1 MSIRKFYT
9 NYLLPAAVFQGV
21 IIGGGYATGREIVE
35 FITVNGPIGG
45 LLSTLIIAIGFS
57 IVLSLSFA
65 FAKNFGLSDYR
76 SFLIELLGRWWI
88 FYEILFLLL
97 LILVIAIV
105 TAAATDTA
113 KAALNLPDS
122 ITILAICTLIVFCN
136 YLGKGFIQ
144 KLLVLWTILLMTSL
158 VLYTFSC
165 LSYLETASV
174 FSQTSE
180 LDFSTSSL
188 SGFKFA
194 VYNSAL
200 VPVLIY
206 CTTQIENPKTAF
218 KAGIFAGII
227 GALPALLLHLSF
239 LTRYP
244 AITQQTVPTFWLLE
258 NLGYAKFEVLYLT
271 ILFGT
276 IVLTAVGLLHGVNE
290 RINGWLTQYDRMSL
304 RPRAK
309 ALISSVILLSSIISS
324 KIGIIA
330 LVAKGYGLIAWGFF
344 CVFTL
349 PLVTIGLRKLIIRS
363 SKNET

>member
-1 MSIRKFYT
+1 VSIRKLYN

-21 IIGGGYATGREIVE
+21 IIGGGYATGREIIE
-35 FITVNGPIGG
+35 FITINGPIGG

-57 IVLSLSFA
+57 IVLSLSFTLS
-65 FAKNFGLSDYR
+65 KSFGLSDYR
-76 SFLIELLGRWWI
+76 SFLMELLGRWWI

-113 KAALNLPDS
+113 NAALNLPDS

-136 YLGKGFIQ
+136 YLGKEFIQ
-144 KLLVLWTILLMTSL
+144 KLLVLWTFLLTISL
-158 VLYTFSC
+158 VLYTLSC

-174 FSQTSE
+174 LSQTSDVE
-180 LDFSTSSL
+180 FSNSAI

-218 KAGIFAGII
+218 RAGIFAGII

-244 AITQQTVPTFWLLE
+244 AINQQTVPTFWLLAD
-258 NLGYAKFEVLYLT
+258 LGYSRFEVLYLT

-304 RPRAK
+304 RPRTQ
-309 ALISSVILLSSIISS
+309 ALISSVILFSSIISS
-324 KIGIIA
+324 KICIIA

-349 PLVTIGLRKLIIRS
+349 PLVTIGIRKLFIRRS
-363 SKNET
+363 INET